1 MLKAFLPCIYFN
13 FNCPNPNIHYEILIG
28 VGQKKVW
35 FSAGDCVNRTNK
47 ANMKIAH
54 MIQEKGLD
62 AHADKPGFIVF
73 DGIEYKRKL
82 DKQMVLN
89 LPGWVRASMEATSRD
104 RQ

>member
-1 MLKAFLPCIYFN
+1 
-13 FNCPNPNIHYEILIG
+13 
-28 VGQKKVW
+28 
-35 FSAGDCVNRTNK
+35 
-47 ANMKIAH
+47 MKIAH